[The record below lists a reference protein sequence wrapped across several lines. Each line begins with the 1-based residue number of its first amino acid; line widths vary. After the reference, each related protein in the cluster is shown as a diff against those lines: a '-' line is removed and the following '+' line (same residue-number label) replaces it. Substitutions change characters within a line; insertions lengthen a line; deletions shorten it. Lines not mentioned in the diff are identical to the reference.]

1 MDKTFDISKF
11 EIQEL
16 ESIEAP
22 MSSDEATGIAAGIG
36 TTVVVAAGAA
46 ILAD

>member
-1 MDKTFDISKF
+1 MEEMFDVSKF

-22 MSSDEATGIAAGIG
+22 ISSSEAAGIAAGLG
-36 TTVVVAAGAA
+36 TTAVVAAGAA